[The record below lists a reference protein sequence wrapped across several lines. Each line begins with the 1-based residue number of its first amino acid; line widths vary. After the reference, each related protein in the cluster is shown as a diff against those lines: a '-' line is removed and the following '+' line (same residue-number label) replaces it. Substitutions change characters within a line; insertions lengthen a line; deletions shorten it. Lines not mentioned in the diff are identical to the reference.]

1 MRRRSTG
8 RVGQEQET
16 AQADGH
22 AGGGQPVVGVHPM
35 SVAQGQVS
43 EDEQQLRGDHRL
55 DQAEVAEVEGGQLEQ
70 EAGDHAEDAEEPD
83 GSTEEE
89 EQQPPAE
96 RELPRRRSGRD
107 PLGHRRRGR
116 EQARHQGQQD
126 LDAHGL
132 GFPSPAPGPWRSS
145 PSARA
150 NSVYR
155 NYRQPARVA
164 RIPDRRSTPL
174 PVGPSASGTRTGR
187 RSPPR
192 CRRHCR
198 SRSARPRRSRRGPGR
213 WPPRWPAREPAP
225 PVARAREVSAR

>member
-1 MRRRSTG
+1 M
-8 RVGQEQET
+8 
-16 AQADGH
+16 
-22 AGGGQPVVGVHPM
+22 HPM
-35 SVAQGQVS
+35 PVAQGQVG

-83 GSTEEE
+83 GSTQEE

-96 RELPRRRSGRD
+96 RDLPRRRSGRD

-132 GFPSPAPGPWRSS
+132 GFPSPAPGPWRNS

-150 NSVYR
+150 DSVYR
-155 NYRQPARVA
+155 NYWQPARVGA
-164 RIPDRRSTPL
+164 HSRPPVYVPPGGSVGKRTQNRAPLPSGLPFPFGSTPTV
-174 PVGPSASGTRTGR
+174 PPCARAMAATMAS
-187 RSPPR
+187 PR
-192 CRRHCR
+192 
-198 SRSARPRRSRRGPGR
+198 
-213 WPPRWPAREPAP
+213 PAP
-225 PVARAREVSAR
+225 PVARARELSAR